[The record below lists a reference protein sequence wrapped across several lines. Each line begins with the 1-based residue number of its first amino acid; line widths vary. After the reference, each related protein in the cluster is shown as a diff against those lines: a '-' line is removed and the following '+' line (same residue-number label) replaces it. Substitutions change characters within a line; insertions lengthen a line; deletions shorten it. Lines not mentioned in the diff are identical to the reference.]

1 MKTLMVV
8 MAVSALALSASAA
21 DEKKGAPTMKKDA
34 VKAAE
39 PAKAAPTAEPAKPA
53 AAVAAEAKPAS
64 PAGGMTVE
72 AKLCKNLANR
82 EPVDLTDSFKVADG
96 QVITFSRVTGGTG
109 TELHHVYFQGDKQ
122 LDDITL
128 KINGSPWR
136 TNSKKTLRADQGM
149 AGDWRVEVRDGGG
162 AVLETLKFKVE

>member
-1 MKTLMVV
+1 MKTWSLIAA
-8 MAVSALALSASAA
+8 MAVLAVGATALAA
-21 DEKKGAPTMKKDA
+21 DEKAKSAGAPALKVDA
-34 VKAAE
+34 
-39 PAKAAPTAEPAKPA
+39 PKPA
-53 AAVAAEAKPAS
+53 TTAATPAPAVNESKPAS
-64 PAGGMTVE
+64 TSGMTVE

-82 EPVDLTDSFKVADG
+82 EPVDMTDSFKVADG
-96 QVITFSRVTGGTG
+96 QVITFSRVTGGSG
-109 TELHHVYFQGDKQ
+109 TELHHVYFMGDKQ

-149 AGDWRVEVRDGGG
+149 AGDWRVEVRDGSG

>member
-1 MKTLMVV
+1 MKNWSVMVT
-8 MAVSALALSASAA
+8 MAVVAIGANALAA
-21 DEKKGAPTMKKDA
+21 DEKTKAAGAPALKMDA
-34 VKAAE
+34 
-39 PAKAAPTAEPAKPA
+39 PKPA
-53 AAVAAEAKPAS
+53 ATPVSTPPAAESKPVKT
-64 PAGGMTVE
+64 GGVSVE

-96 QVITFSRVTGGTG
+96 QVITFSRVTGGAG
-109 TELHHVYFQGDKQ
+109 TELHHVYFHGDKQ

-136 TNSKKTLRADQGM
+136 TNSKKTLRGDQGM
-149 AGDWRVEVRDGGG
+149 TGDWRVEVRDGSG